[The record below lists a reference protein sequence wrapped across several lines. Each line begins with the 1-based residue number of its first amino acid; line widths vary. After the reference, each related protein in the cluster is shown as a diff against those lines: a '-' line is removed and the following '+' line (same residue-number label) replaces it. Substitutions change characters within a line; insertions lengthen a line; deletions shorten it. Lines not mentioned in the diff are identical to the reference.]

1 MLSTI
6 DYNLAADR
14 RKAHD
19 ISLVID
25 PILMQILRTLEGCH
39 RVGRKLIYAV
49 SPVRTDRTAA
59 NDRQQKH
66 KPGATDSANA

>member
-1 MLSTI
+1 MLSFI
-6 DYNLAADR
+6 DYNLAVDR

-19 ISLVID
+19 INVVID
-25 PILMQILRTLEGCH
+25 PILMQMLRTLEGCY
-39 RVGRKLIYAV
+39 RVGRQLIYVV

-59 NDRQQKH
+59 NDQQEKH